1 MGMAWG
7 VQHKKLGEEKGR
19 ICWGKP
25 CFSGF
30 FSYSSNCSDAP
41 EGEKMRGLAGALP
54 GGAHKKGAQETNSW
68 TPFAGAI

>member
-7 VQHKKLGEEKGR
+7 VQHKKLREEKGR
-19 ICWGKP
+19 ICRGKP

-41 EGEKMRGLAGALP
+41 EGEKMRGLAGDAP
-54 GGAHKKGAQETNSW
+54 GCATNKKGAQETNS
-68 TPFAGAI
+68 